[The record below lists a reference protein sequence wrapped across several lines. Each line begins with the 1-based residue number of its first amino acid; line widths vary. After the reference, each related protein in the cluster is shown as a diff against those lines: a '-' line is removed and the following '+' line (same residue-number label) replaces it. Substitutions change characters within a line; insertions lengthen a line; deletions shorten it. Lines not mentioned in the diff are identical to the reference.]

1 MRTKIKTAIIPIAGM
16 GTRFL
21 PLSKVLP
28 KELFPLA
35 DKPILQYIIEEAV
48 DSGIEK
54 IVFVVKP
61 GHTKT
66 LDYFKKEKSPKQSL
80 KGKENVLREVK
91 KLNNILERVSF
102 SFVYQKHPLGDG
114 HAVLMAEKEVKNKP
128 CAVLFCD
135 DVIESK
141 TPCLSQL
148 IKVYLK
154 YKNPVL
160 ALYKVPNERIPSY
173 GIVKAKKGK
182 GNVYQI
188 KEIKEKPK
196 INAAPSNLAIVGK
209 YIITPKVFD
218 FLKKSFLAKGE
229 VRLSG
234 AFDQM
239 IKKGYRI
246 DGCKIKGK
254 WLECGDKI
262 SYLKSNFYLSLKH
275 PNFGKELGKFLK
287 KGPRW

>member
-1 MRTKIKTAIIPIAGM
+1 MRTKIRTAIIPIAGM

-28 KELFPLA
+28 KELFPLV

-48 DSGIEK
+48 SSGIER

-61 GHTKT
+61 ERTKT
-66 LDYFKKEKSPKQSL
+66 LDYFKKEKSPKQFL
-80 KGKENVLREVK
+80 KGKKNVLREVK

-114 HAVLMAEKEVKNKP
+114 HAVLMAEKEVKNKS

-160 ALYKVPNERIPSY
+160 ALYKVPNERIPFY
-173 GIVKAKKGK
+173 GIVKAKKEK
-182 GNVYQI
+182 GNAYQI

-196 INAAPSNLAIVGK
+196 ISAAPSNLAIVGK

-229 VRLSG
+229 IRLSG
-234 AFDQM
+234 TFGQM
-239 IKKGYRI
+239 IKEGCRI
-246 DGCKIKGK
+246 DGCKIEGK

-262 SYLKSNFYLSLKH
+262 SYLKSNLYLSLKH
-275 PNFGKELGKFLK
+275 PNFGKELKRFLK
-287 KGPRW
+287 ERPR